1 MSEKSLKYYKLFRKY
16 TQISVMSNTSF
27 YVTFVDARHSWI
39 ETQKA
44 LKIVKTPGKKEK

>member
-1 MSEKSLKYYKLFRKY
+1 MSEKSLKYKLFRKY
-16 TQISVMSNTSF
+16 TLSVMSNTSF